1 MAYQTLN
8 EIFLERTSGEHS
20 SLHYLYTKENRTE
33 PYNVLTNGQF
43 RQMVEGFTR
52 GLHSLG
58 VQRGDRVA
66 LVAENRHE
74 WVTTDFAS
82 LAIGAITVPMFPTL
96 TAKQVEHILV
106 HSGAKFAVV
115 SNDLQLLKVVKSA
128 PACPALEGVII
139 MNELWNHDT
148 GSLKVHRFGEV
159 AKMNTD
165 DSFDFEKELSLA
177 QPEDTITIIYTSGT
191 TGEPK
196 GVMLTHSNLIAN
208 VEGALGN
215 LPVIGSEDTFLSFL
229 PLSHGFE
236 RLASYLAF
244 RSGAKVAYAESVDTV
259 ADNIVEIRPTIITGV
274 PRFFEKIF
282 SRLMRM
288 REKMPP
294 PRRKIF
300 DWAMK
305 VGNECA
311 IKLEGGH
318 PKFSA
323 LMMRPVADALVL
335 HKIRARTGGRVRF
348 FVSGGAALGA
358 EIGRAFAGF
367 GMVVLE
373 GYGMTE
379 SSPVISVTPYEKIKW
394 GYVGKPL
401 GNIEVKIAS
410 DGEILTRGPHVMKG
424 YYRSPEMTA
433 ELIDRDGWLHTGDIG
448 ELDKEGYLRITD
460 RKKHLIVTEGG
471 KNVAPGPI
479 EQLITSSDLI
489 DQIIVIGD
497 RRMFCSALVVPNF
510 EILAEKMGDKL
521 KDLSPQDI
529 VMREDVRE
537 LITKEI
543 DSLQKELAS
552 YERVRRF
559 GLLAEAFSVE
569 NGMMTPTLKVK
580 RKEVETRYSELIDSL
595 YKDIK

>member
-1 MAYQTLN
+1 MAYTTLN
-8 EIFLERTSGEHS
+8 EVFLDRTDAEHAS
-20 SLHYLYTKENRTE
+20 RIYLHHKPFRDQ
-33 PYNVLTNGQF
+33 PYKQITNGQF
-43 RQMVEGFTR
+43 RQMVEGFSS

-58 VQRGDRVA
+58 VGRGDRIA
-66 LVAENRHE
+66 LISENRPE
-74 WVTTDFAS
+74 WMVTDFAS
-82 LAIGAITVPMFPTL
+82 LVIGAITVPMFPTL
-96 TAKQVEHILV
+96 TAKQVEHIIS
-106 HSGAKFAVV
+106 HSGAKYAIV
-115 SNDLQLLKVVKSA
+115 SNDLQLSKVVKSA
-128 PACPALEGVII
+128 SACPSLEGVII

-148 GSLKVHRFGEV
+148 GSLKVYRFAEV

-165 DSFDFEKELSLA
+165 DAFDFEKELSLA

-196 GVMLTHSNLIAN
+196 GVMLTHGNIISNI
-208 VEGALGN
+208 EGALAGLPIVGGN
-215 LPVIGSEDTFLSFL
+215 DVFLSFL

-236 RLASYLAF
+236 RLASYLKF
-244 RSGAKVAYAESVDTV
+244 RSGSEVAYAESIDTV
-259 ADNIVEIRPTIITGV
+259 ADNMLEIRPTIMTGV

-288 REKMPP
+288 REQMPP
-294 PRRKIF
+294 LRRKIF

-305 VGNECA
+305 IGNECA
-311 IKLEGGH
+311 VALEGGH
-318 PKFSA
+318 PKKSA
-323 LMMRPVADALVL
+323 LLFRPIADALVL

-358 EIGRAFAGF
+358 EVGRAFAGF
-367 GMVVLE
+367 GMMIIE

-379 SSPVISVTPYEKIKW
+379 TSPVIAITPSEKIKW

-401 GNIEVKIAS
+401 TNIEVKIAS

-424 YYRSPEMTA
+424 YYHSPEMTA
-433 ELIDRDGWLHTGDIG
+433 EIIDSEGWLHTGDIG
-448 ELDKEGYLRITD
+448 ELDSESYLRITD

-510 EILAEKMGDKL
+510 EILAEKMGEKL

-529 VMREDVRE
+529 VMRQDVRE
-537 LITKEI
+537 LISKEI
-543 DSLQKELAS
+543 DSLQKELSS

-559 GLLAEAFSVE
+559 GLLAEPFTVE

>member
-1 MAYQTLN
+1 MSYQTVN
-8 EIFLERTSGEHS
+8 EIFSERTSSEHS
-20 SLHYLYTKENRTE
+20 SLHYLYHKESRAN
-33 PYNVLTNGQF
+33 PYKALTNGEF
-43 RQMVEGFTR
+43 RKMVEGFAR
-52 GLHSLG
+52 GLHSIG
-58 VQRGDRVA
+58 VRRGDRIA
-66 LVAENRHE
+66 LIAENRPE
-74 WVTTDFAS
+74 WVVTDFAS

-96 TAKQVEHILV
+96 TAKNVEHILT

-128 PACPALEGVII
+128 AACPALEGVII

-148 GSLKVHRFGEV
+148 GSVKVYRFADV
-159 AKMNTD
+159 AKRDTD
-165 DSFDFEKELSLA
+165 TTFDFEKELSLA
-177 QPEDTITIIYTSGT
+177 KPDDTITIIYTSGT

-259 ADNIVEIRPTIITGV
+259 ADNMVEIKPTIITGV

-294 PRRKIF
+294 PRRRIF

-323 LMMRPVADALVL
+323 LMMRPLADALVL

-348 FVSGGAALGA
+348 FVSGGAAL
-358 EIGRAFAGF
+358 
-367 GMVVLE
+367 
-373 GYGMTE
+373 
-379 SSPVISVTPYEKIKW
+379 
-394 GYVGKPL
+394 
-401 GNIEVKIAS
+401 
-410 DGEILTRGPHVMKG
+410 
-424 YYRSPEMTA
+424 
-433 ELIDRDGWLHTGDIG
+433 
-448 ELDKEGYLRITD
+448 
-460 RKKHLIVTEGG
+460 
-471 KNVAPGPI
+471 
-479 EQLITSSDLI
+479 
-489 DQIIVIGD
+489 
-497 RRMFCSALVVPNF
+497 
-510 EILAEKMGDKL
+510 
-521 KDLSPQDI
+521 
-529 VMREDVRE
+529 
-537 LITKEI
+537 
-543 DSLQKELAS
+543 
-552 YERVRRF
+552 
-559 GLLAEAFSVE
+559 
-569 NGMMTPTLKVK
+569 
-580 RKEVETRYSELIDSL
+580 
-595 YKDIK
+595 

>member
-1 MAYQTLN
+1 MAYSTLN
-8 EIFLERTSGEHS
+8 EVFLDRTDAEHAS
-20 SLHYLYTKENRTE
+20 RIYLHHKPSRNE
-33 PYNVLTNGQF
+33 PYKQITNSQF
-43 RQMVEGFTR
+43 RKMVEGFAS

-58 VQRGDRVA
+58 VQRGDRIA
-66 LVAENRHE
+66 LIAESRPE

-115 SNDLQLLKVVKSA
+115 SNDLQLSKVIKSA
-128 PACPALEGVII
+128 PACPSLEGIII
-139 MNELWNHDT
+139 MNELWNHNT
-148 GSLKVHRFGEV
+148 GSLKAYRFGEV
-159 AKMNTD
+159 AKMNSD
-165 DSFDFEKELSLA
+165 DTFDFEKELSIA

-244 RSGAKVAYAESVDTV
+244 RSGAGVAYAESVDTV
-259 ADNIVEIRPTIITGV
+259 ADNMVEIRPTIITGV

-305 VGNECA
+305 VGNGCA

-367 GMVVLE
+367 GMVIIE

-379 SSPVISVTPYEKIKW
+379 SSPVISVTPYEKVKW

-433 ELIDRDGWLHTGDIG
+433 ELIDTDGWLHTGDIG

-479 EQLITSSDLI
+479 EQMIASSDLI

-497 RRMFCSALVVPNF
+497 SRMFCSALVVPNF

-543 DSLQKELAS
+543 DSLQKDLAS

-559 GLLAEAFSVE
+559 GLLAEPFTVE

-595 YKDIK
+595 YKDLK